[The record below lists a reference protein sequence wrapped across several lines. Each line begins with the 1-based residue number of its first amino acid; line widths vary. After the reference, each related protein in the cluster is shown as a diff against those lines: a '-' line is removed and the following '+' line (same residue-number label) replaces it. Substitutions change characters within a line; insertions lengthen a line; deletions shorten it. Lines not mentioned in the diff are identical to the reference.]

1 MRRPDC
7 ERCAALCCVAT
18 SFDACED
25 FAIDKPAGEACRHL
39 QPDRRCS
46 IHAELRTRGF
56 SGCAIYDCYGAGPR
70 VTRMFE
76 GRPEAQRERHEAFLR
91 LRVLHERMWLVS
103 EAHALCRAAYP
114 ELAARLAQALAALET
129 CAAATPSGERERA
142 AWDTANALLLEVGR
156 ALGGRAGVARSLPVV
171 R

>member
-18 SFDACED
+18 SFDAGED
-25 FAIDKPAGEACRHL
+25 FAIDKPAGEACRYL
-39 QPDRRCS
+39 QPDRRCG
-46 IHAELRTRGF
+46 IHTELHARGF
-56 SGCAIYDCYGAGPR
+56 SGCAVYDCYGAGPR
-70 VTRMFE
+70 VTRMFQ

-103 EAHALCRAAYP
+103 EARELCGDAYP
-114 ELAARLAQALAALET
+114 KLAARLAQALAALEM
-129 CAAATPSGERERA
+129 CAAAAQCEERERA
-142 AWDTANALLLEVGR
+142 AWDAAHALLLEVGR
-156 ALGGRAGVARSLPVV
+156 TLGGRARIPRSLPVV